1 MSRNTRYDLCLNMVL
16 SGFPLRQ
23 AREYI
28 DELTDAQVL
37 ELWQKG
43 TIPNQKVY
51 FKWEESRR
59 ARREAV
65 EENRRLNNMHKQDRE

>member
-1 MSRNTRYDLCLNMVL
+1 MVL

-28 DELTDAQVL
+28 DELNDAQVL

-43 TIPNQKVY
+43 TIPNKKVY

-65 EENRRLNNMHKQDRE
+65 RSRK